1 MSVTYVDSLSISPAS
16 GRTSVTITIPI
27 SPGPAIGDI
36 MTVAI
41 YKELAGDITPPDGS
55 WTLKAS
61 DTTNATTQGALFV
74 FWKRLT
80 AVDSS
85 AYVFSWTGATYAGAQ
100 IINARGAVATGD
112 PFQDFTIL
120 RTPNNSG
127 NTIAASV
134 TSVLDGLGLSFIST
148 WAAAGRTFT
157 APTGWTRAE
166 QHAVQATGYKENM
179 AAGST
184 GTITWVASGNDYY
197 QMFLGVLKPPPTG
210 PTVSVVVGGVKKSAV
225 YSVII
230 GGVKKAAQAYVIVGG
245 VKKQ

>member
-1 MSVTYVDSLSISPAS
+1 MSVTYVDSLSVAPAA
-16 GRTSVTITIPI
+16 GRTSVSITVPV
-27 SPGPAIGDI
+27 SPGPAIKDV
-36 MTVAI
+36 MVVAI
-41 YKELAGDITPPDGS
+41 YKENTAAITPPDAS

-80 AVDSS
+80 AVD
-85 AYVFSWTGATYAGAQ
+85 AGPYVFSWTGAIYAGAQ
-100 IINARGAVATGD
+100 IFNARGCVETGD
-112 PFQDFTIL
+112 PFRDFTIL
-120 RTPNNSG
+120 RTSNNTG
-127 NTIAASV
+127 NTIAAAV
-134 TSVLDGLGLSFIST
+134 TSVLNGLGLSFIST

-166 QHAVQATGYKENM
+166 QHATQATGYKESM
-179 AAGST
+179 ADGST

-210 PTVSVVVGGVKKSAV
+210 PIVSVIVGGVKKSAV
-225 YSVII
+225 YSVIV
-230 GGVKKAAQAYVIVGG
+230 GGVKKAAQAYAIVGG